1 MYIYIYIYRCQPVA
15 NQVSVFIQP
24 FMFAMC
30 VLNDTVL
37 SSVTKRYT
45 GFLQLIFS
53 CLLAIGDVVDS
64 RCCNFPF

>member
-1 MYIYIYIYRCQPVA
+1 MA
-15 NQVSVFIQP
+15 NQVSGFIQP

-45 GFLQLIFS
+45 GFLQLKLS

-64 RCCNFPF
+64 RCCSCPF